1 MRIERVCILGGSGF
15 VGRHLAN
22 RLQPEGIRIRVPTQ
36 RRERARH
43 LLIVP
48 GVELIEAD
56 IHDTQRLT
64 ELFQDVDA
72 VINLVG
78 ILNESGS
85 DGSGFRRA
93 HVELTEKALAA
104 CRQAG
109 VKRYLHMS
117 ALGAD
122 AHRGPSFYQ
131 KTKGE
136 AEELARAAHS
146 DDLAVTI
153 FRPSVIFGH
162 EDSFFNRFAGLLK
175 VAPGIFPLP
184 TPWARFAPVYVGDV
198 CEAFVLSL
206 RDRDTFGQTYDL
218 CGPKEYNLKELV
230 DYTARLA
237 GLKRIVWP
245 APDWLSRLQAKLLG
259 LWPTKPYSRDNY
271 LSATVDNVSSDN
283 GLPKLGI
290 HPTAVEAVVP
300 AYIGARH
307 IRGLYNQFRKTAR
320 R

>member
-15 VGRHLAN
+15 VGRHLIN
-22 RLQPEGIRIRVPTQ
+22 RLHGEGIRVRVPTR

-48 GVELIEAD
+48 GVELVEAD
-56 IHDTQRLT
+56 VHDQDRLT
-64 ELFQDVDA
+64 ELFRDVDV

-78 ILNESGS
+78 ILNEKGS

-93 HVELTEKALAA
+93 HVELTEKALVA
-104 CRQAG
+104 CRAAG

-122 AHRGPSFYQ
+122 AERGPSFYQ

-136 AEELARAAHS
+136 AEQLARAAHAE
-146 DDLAVTI
+146 DLAVTI

-162 EDSFFNRFAGLLK
+162 EDSFLNRFAGLLRM
-175 VAPGIFPLP
+175 APGIFPLP
-184 TPWARFAPVYVGDV
+184 TPHARFAPVYVGDV
-198 CEAFVLSL
+198 SEAFVRSM
-206 RDRDTFGQTYDL
+206 RDRSTWGETYDL
-218 CGPKEYNLKELV
+218 CGPNEYSLKELV
-230 DYTARLA
+230 DYTAELA
-237 GLKRIVWP
+237 KLRRIVWP

-271 LSATVDNVSSDN
+271 LSAQVDNVCKDN
-283 GLPKLGI
+283 GLQKLGI

-300 AYIGARH
+300 AYIGQRH
-307 IRGLYNQFRKTAR
+307 VRGLFNQLRKSAR